1 MTEINMGISSTVMC
15 TGGHRTSRLGDIEK
29 ISLESDYVGILLGIN
44 DFDQCRNNASASYYS
59 LGEFGSTD
67 TSTVYGALNKMC
79 ADLVSRFGS
88 TDTKVF
94 LMTPVITSWNNSVSG
109 TRDWDQ
115 GKVNACGYT
124 LRELCDAIIEVATYY
139 GIVTLD
145 LNTLCE
151 MSASDFSDGIHPND
165 SGAKKMADV
174 IEEFLLANYSFE

>member
-1 MTEINMGISSTVMC
+1 MGISGTVMC
-15 TGGHRTSRLGDIEK
+15 TGGSRTSRLDDIQK
-29 ISLESDYVGILLGIN
+29 ISLDSDYVGILLGVN
-44 DFDQCRNNASASYYS
+44 DFDQCKNGVEKYYA

-79 ADLVSRFGS
+79 SDLVARFGK

-94 LMTPVITSWNNSVSG
+94 LMTPVVTSWNNSVSS

-115 GKVNACGYT
+115 SKVNACGYT
-124 LRELCDAIIEVATYY
+124 LRDLCDAIVEVATYY

-145 LNTLCE
+145 LNALCQMNE
-151 MSASDFSDGIHPND
+151 ADFADGIHPNT
-165 SGAKKMADV
+165 SGTAKMAEV